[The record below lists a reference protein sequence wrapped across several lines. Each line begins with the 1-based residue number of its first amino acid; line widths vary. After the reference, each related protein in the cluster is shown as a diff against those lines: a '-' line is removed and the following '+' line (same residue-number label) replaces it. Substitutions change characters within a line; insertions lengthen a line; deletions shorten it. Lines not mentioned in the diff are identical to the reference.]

1 MIILYFHVKYINFI
15 VYSSVTIKSIFTFS
29 FKHLNWNMAEVT
41 IPIVNQDEIELEELP
56 IGRGGYGTVYRGKH
70 RQFGHVAV
78 KTLINNGQL
87 PKK

>member
-1 MIILYFHVKYINFI
+1 M
-15 VYSSVTIKSIFTFS
+15 S
-29 FKHLNWNMAEVT
+29 EVT
-41 IPIVNQDEIELEELP
+41 IPIVNQGEIELEELP

>member
-1 MIILYFHVKYINFI
+1 M
-15 VYSSVTIKSIFTFS
+15 S
-29 FKHLNWNMAEVT
+29 EVT
-41 IPIVNQDEIELEELP
+41 IPIVNQGEIELEDFP
-56 IGRGGYGTVYRGKH
+56 IGRGGDGTVYRGKH